1 MQPFRVPKPE
11 PQEVDVIVAGG
22 SVGGPAG
29 CVVAGRLAKADPNLQ
44 VMLIEYGPNNIDDPM
59 VSTPA
64 VYPRNMRLLESD
76 KAHFY
81 YDTNK
86 SSHLRGRK
94 TIVPCAKVL
103 GGGSSINFQ
112 MYTRASA
119 SDWNDFKTEGWNY
132 QDLLPLMKR
141 LENYQ
146 KPCNNDTHG
155 FDGPVAISNGG
166 WVAPIAQ
173 DFLRASTAVG
183 IPLTDDLQDCQQSHA
198 AEIWAKW
205 INKDTGRRRYLN
217 TLSLLLN
224 NLPISNSS
232 DAASAYVHPIMAEQS
247 NLHLRCNS
255 KVARVIFEGNKAV
268 GVAYVNSRQ
277 VSAPYP
283 ATVPDPTSIPGI
295 MILERSGI
303 GGKDILDKA
312 GVKTLVDLPGVG
324 KQYQDHYTTF
334 SVFRARAS
342 EPTADDWLR
351 GDPKVQEEWMRLHAA
366 TGKGPAASNGIDAG
380 FKIRPTEEELKEMGP
395 AFQKAW
401 DSYFKDKP
409 DKPVMFA
416 SIVNGFFGDHTLVPP
431 GKYFSMFQYLEY
443 PFSRGSIHISSS
455 DPYADPIFDSGFLN
469 HEADVA
475 PIRWSYKKVREVARR
490 MDAYRGELTSLHPHF
505 HPDSP
510 AACEDVDL
518 QTAKEYMPAGQLTVG
533 IHMGTWSKPR
543 KPLAP
548 GERRIVDEI
557 KYSKEDDEAIDN
569 WVRDHVET
577 TWHSLG
583 TCAMKP
589 RDQEGVLDPR
599 LNVYG
604 TTNLKVGDLSLCPD
618 NLGTN
623 TYSSAL
629 LCGEKC
635 AELIAEE
642 LGLTIT
648 NPHIPIMRRASTK
661 QQQVQSTQASGQ
673 QI

>member
-1 MQPFRVPKPE
+1 MQSFRVPKPE
-11 PQEVDVIVAGG
+11 PQEVDVIVAG
-22 SVGGPAG
+22 GGPAG

-86 SSHLRGRK
+86 SKHLRGRK

-155 FDGPVAISNGG
+155 FDGPIAISNGG

-173 DFLRASTAVG
+173 DFLRAATAVG

-205 INKDTGRRRYLN
+205 INKDTGRR
-217 TLSLLLN
+217 
-224 NLPISNSS
+224 S
-232 DAASAYVHPIMAEQS
+232 DAASAYVHPIMAEQN

-255 KVARVIFEGNKAV
+255 KVARVIFEGTKAV
-268 GVAYVNSRQ
+268 GVAYVNSRDHGQ
-277 VSAPYP
+277 TK
-283 ATVPDPTSIPGI
+283 TVETIV
-295 MILERSGI
+295 
-303 GGKDILDKA
+303 KA
-312 GVKTLVDLPGVG
+312 RKMVVLTAGTLSTP
-324 KQYQDHYTTF
+324 
-334 SVFRARAS
+334 
-342 EPTADDWLR
+342 
-351 GDPKVQEEWMRLHAA
+351 
-366 TGKGPAASNGIDAG
+366 
-380 FKIRPTEEELKEMGP
+380 
-395 AFQKAW
+395 
-401 DSYFKDKP
+401 
-409 DKPVMFA
+409 
-416 SIVNGFFGDHTLVPP
+416 
-431 GKYFSMFQYLEY
+431 QYLPESTSQCFNISY

-455 DPYADPIFDSGFLN
+455 DPYADSIFDSGFLN
-469 HEADVA
+469 HEADIA

-490 MDAYRGELTSLHPHF
+490 MDAYRGELTALHPHF

-533 IHMGTWSKPR
+533 IHMGSWSKPR

-548 GERRIVDEI
+548 GERRIVEDV

-635 AELIAEE
+635 ADLIAEE

-648 NPHIPIMRRASTK
+648 NPHIPVMRRASAK
-661 QQQVQSTQASGQ
+661 QH
-673 QI
+673 

>member
-1 MQPFRVPKPE
+1 MQAFKAPKPAPE
-11 PQEVDVIVAGG
+11 EVDVIVVG
-22 SVGGPAG
+22 GGPAG

-44 VMLIEYGPNNIDDPM
+44 VMLIEYGQNNIDDPL
-59 VSTPA
+59 VSTPC

-86 SSHLRGRK
+86 SECLRGRK

-119 SDWNDFKTEGWNY
+119 SDWNDFKTEGWTY
-132 QDLLPLMKR
+132 EDLLPLMKR

-146 KPCNNDTHG
+146 KPCNNGTHG
-155 FDGPVAISNGG
+155 FEGPVAISNGG

-173 DFLRASTAVG
+173 DFLRASNAVG

-205 INKDTGRRRYLN
+205 INKDTGRR
-217 TLSLLLN
+217 
-224 NLPISNSS
+224 S
-232 DAASAYVHPIMAEQS
+232 DAASAYVHPIMAEQT

-268 GVAYVNSRQ
+268 GVAYVNSRDHG
-277 VSAPYP
+277 
-283 ATVPDPTSIPGI
+283 ATKTIETVVRARKMVVLTSGTLSTPQ
-295 MILERSGI
+295 ILERSGI
-303 GGKDILDKA
+303 GGKGILDKA

-342 EPTADDWLR
+342 EPTGDDFLR
-351 GDPKVQEEWMRLHAA
+351 GDPKVQEEWFRQHTA

-380 FKIRPTEEELKEMGP
+380 FKIRPTEEEVKEMGP

-401 DSYFKDKP
+401 DSYFKEKP

-416 SIVNGFFGDHTLVPP
+416 SVVNAFFGDHTLVPP

-443 PFSRGSIHISSS
+443 PFSRGSIHITSS
-455 DPYADPIFDSGFLN
+455 DPYSDPVFDSGFLN
-469 HEADVA
+469 HEADIA

-518 QTAKEYMPAGQLTVG
+518 QTAKDYMPPGQLTVG
-533 IHMGTWSKPR
+533 IHMGSWSKPR
-543 KPLAP
+543 KPLAV
-548 GERRIVDEI
+548 GEKRIAEDI
-557 KYSKEDDEAIDN
+557 KYSKEDDNAIDD

-635 AELIAEE
+635 ADLIAEE

-648 NPHIPIMRRASTK
+648 NPHVPVMRRATAK
-661 QQQVQSTQASGQ
+661 Q
-673 QI
+673 

>member
-1 MQPFRVPKPE
+1 MQPFRVPKPQ
-11 PQEVDVIVAGG
+11 PQEVDVIVAG
-22 SVGGPAG
+22 GGPAG

-86 SSHLRGRK
+86 SQHLRGRK

-132 QDLLPLMKR
+132 Q
-141 LENYQ
+141 
-146 KPCNNDTHG
+146 
-155 FDGPVAISNGG
+155 VAISNGG

-205 INKDTGRRRYLN
+205 INRDTGRR
-217 TLSLLLN
+217 
-224 NLPISNSS
+224 S

-255 KVARVIFEGNKAV
+255 KVARVIFEGTKAV
-268 GVAYVNSRQ
+268 GVAYVNSRDHGQ
-277 VSAPYP
+277 THTTETIVKARKM
-283 ATVPDPTSIPGI
+283 VVLTSGTLSTPQ
-295 MILERSGI
+295 ILERSGI

-351 GDPKVQEEWMRLHAA
+351 GDPKVQEEWMRLHTT

-380 FKIRPTEEELKEMGP
+380 FKIRPTEEEVKEMGP

-416 SIVNGFFGDHTLVPP
+416 SVVNAFFGDHTLVPP

-443 PFSRGSIHISSS
+443 PFSRGSIHITSG
-455 DPYADPIFDSGFLN
+455 DPYADPVFDSGFLN

-548 GERRIVDEI
+548 GERRIVENI
-557 KYSKEDDEAIDN
+557 KYTKEDDEAIEYALAMPPTEIPTDEYSLYSN

-635 AELIAEE
+635 ADLIAEE

-648 NPHIPIMRRASTK
+648 NPHIPVMRRASTK
-661 QQQVQSTQASGQ
+661 QQQAQSTQASGQ
-673 QI
+673 QV

>member
-1 MQPFRVPKPE
+1 M
-11 PQEVDVIVAGG
+11 A
-22 SVGGPAG
+22 
-29 CVVAGRLAKADPNLQ
+29 
-44 VMLIEYGPNNIDDPM
+44 NN
-59 VSTPA
+59 
-64 VYPRNMRLLESD
+64 
-76 KAHFY
+76 
-81 YDTNK
+81 
-86 SSHLRGRK
+86 
-94 TIVPCAKVL
+94 
-103 GGGSSINFQ
+103 
-112 MYTRASA
+112 TRI
-119 SDWNDFKTEGWNY
+119 T
-132 QDLLPLMKR
+132 
-141 LENYQ
+141 
-146 KPCNNDTHG
+146 
-155 FDGPVAISNGG
+155 
-166 WVAPIAQ
+166 
-173 DFLRASTAVG
+173 
-183 IPLTDDLQDCQQSHA
+183 
-198 AEIWAKW
+198 
-205 INKDTGRRRYLN
+205 
-217 TLSLLLN
+217 
-224 NLPISNSS
+224 
-232 DAASAYVHPIMAEQS
+232 
-247 NLHLRCNS
+247 
-255 KVARVIFEGNKAV
+255 
-268 GVAYVNSRQ
+268 
-277 VSAPYP
+277 
-283 ATVPDPTSIPGI
+283 
-295 MILERSGI
+295 
-303 GGKDILDKA
+303 
-312 GVKTLVDLPGVG
+312 
-324 KQYQDHYTTF
+324 TTF

-342 EPTADDWLR
+342 EPTGDDWLR
-351 GDPKVQEEWMRLHAA
+351 GDPKVQEEWLRLYTT

-416 SIVNGFFGDHTLVPP
+416 SVVNGFFGDHTLVPP

-443 PFSRGSIHISSS
+443 PFSRGSIHITSG

-469 HEADVA
+469 HEADIA

-518 QTAKEYMPAGQLTVG
+518 QTAKDYMPAGQLTVG

-543 KPLAP
+543 KPLAA
-548 GERRIVDEI
+548 GEKRIAEDI

-599 LNVYG
+599 LNVFG

-648 NPHIPIMRRASTK
+648 NPHVPVMRRVAVK
-661 QQQVQSTQASGQ
+661 QQTQDSQNTTQSFRQYV
-673 QI
+673 

>member
-1 MQPFRVPKPE
+1 MQPFRVPKPAPE
-11 PQEVDVIVAGG
+11 EVDVIVAG
-22 SVGGPAG
+22 GGPAG

-44 VMLIEYGPNNIDDPM
+44 VMLIEYGQNNIDDPL

-64 VYPRNMRLLESD
+64 VFPRNMRLLESD

-81 YDTNK
+81 FDTNK
-86 SSHLRGRK
+86 SKFLRGRK

-119 SDWNDFKTEGWNY
+119 SDWNDFKTEGWSY
-132 QDLLPLMKR
+132 EDLLPLMKR

-166 WVAPIAQ
+166 WIAPIAQ
-173 DFLRASTAVG
+173 DFLRASNAVG

-205 INKDTGRRRYLN
+205 INKDTGRR
-217 TLSLLLN
+217 
-224 NLPISNSS
+224 S
-232 DAASAYVHPIMAEQS
+232 DAASAYIHPIMAEQT

-255 KVARVIFEGNKAV
+255 KVSRVIFEGTKAV
-268 GVAYVNSRQ
+268 GVAYVNSRDHGE
-277 VSAPYP
+277 AK
-283 ATVPDPTSIPGI
+283 TVEMIVKARKMVVLTSGTLSTPQ
-295 MILERSGI
+295 ILERSGI

-342 EPTADDWLR
+342 EPTGDDWLR
-351 GDPKVQEEWMRLHAA
+351 GDPKVQEDWLRLHTT

-395 AFQKAW
+395 AFQKGW
-401 DSYFKDKP
+401 DTYFKDKP

-416 SIVNGFFGDHTLVPP
+416 SVVNGFFGDHTLVPP

-443 PFSRGSIHISSS
+443 PFSRGSIHITSG
-455 DPYADPIFDSGFLN
+455 DPYVDPVFDSGFLN
-469 HEADVA
+469 HEADIA

-533 IHMGTWSKPR
+533 IHMGSWSKPR
-543 KPLAP
+543 KPLAV
-548 GERRIVDEI
+548 GEKRVVEDV

-569 WVRDHVET
+569 WIRDHVET

-635 AELIAEE
+635 ADLIAEE

-648 NPHIPIMRRASTK
+648 NPHVPVMRRATTK
-661 QQQVQSTQASGQ
+661 Q
-673 QI
+673 

>member
-11 PQEVDVIVAGG
+11 PQEVDVIVAG
-22 SVGGPAG
+22 GGPAG

-205 INKDTGRRRYLN
+205 INKDTGRR
-217 TLSLLLN
+217 
-224 NLPISNSS
+224 S

-661 QQQVQSTQASGQ
+661 QQQAQSTQASGQ